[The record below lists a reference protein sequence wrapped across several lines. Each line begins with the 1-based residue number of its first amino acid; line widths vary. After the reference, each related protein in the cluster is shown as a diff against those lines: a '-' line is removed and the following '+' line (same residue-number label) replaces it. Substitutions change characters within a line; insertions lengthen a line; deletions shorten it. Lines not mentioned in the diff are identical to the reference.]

1 MAARKQPAEQEVDA
15 LRRRVAEL
23 EGQVSEFGRALEGF
37 GRLSANVSSFFW
49 VYEVDRERFSYLS
62 PGCERVWHQSR
73 RDLYKD
79 PTAWMNSVHP
89 EDRDRVLAAFEEVT
103 RGRGVT
109 IEHRV
114 VRPGGEVRRVW
125 GQGTPILDPDGVVR
139 RVIGQVTDVTE
150 QKEAEEA
157 LARSQRQFRR
167 LLDSNIIGISLA
179 NVDGEITEANDAFL
193 AMLGCRHEDLPLRW
207 DEMTPSEWRE
217 ADARA
222 VEELMERGFVGPFEK
237 QLFHRNGDRVPVIVG
252 AALVD
257 AERGDVIGV
266 ALDITART
274 RAEEAVRR
282 ASAELEIKVA
292 ERTTELDAARQRL
305 QRIADSLPALIAYVD
320 TDERYV
326 FNNAAYETWFGI
338 PSEEVRGRRIREVI
352 GEKPYLALRPLIQR
366 ALAGETVT
374 FDGELSSDDTGYFH
388 IDLVP
393 HFDAGGNVLGFHVL
407 AQNLTEQKRT
417 EQEFRRAERLAS
429 LGTLAAGIAHEINN
443 PVGVILLAAEAG
455 RTSPDD
461 PPAMAR
467 AFRDIARN
475 ARRCATI
482 VDNVLRFSRER
493 NSPKRVQDLN
503 RVIRL
508 AWSMVREYADKH
520 RVKVD
525 FALSED
531 SPRVLMNPTEIEQVV
546 VNLIQNSVQAR
557 AQRIEVRTAVDDRV
571 RLSVKDDG
579 EGIAP
584 EHRSRMFEPFYT
596 GRIREGGT
604 GLGLSIL
611 HGIVRDH
618 GGDIEVVE
626 PSARGAHIRISF
638 PCEVPTQ

>member
-1 MAARKQPAEQEVDA
+1 M
-15 LRRRVAEL
+15 
-23 EGQVSEFGRALEGF
+23 
-37 GRLSANVSSFFW
+37 
-49 VYEVDRERFSYLS
+49 
-62 PGCERVWHQSR
+62 
-73 RDLYKD
+73 
-79 PTAWMNSVHP
+79 
-89 EDRDRVLAAFEEVT
+89 
-103 RGRGVT
+103 
-109 IEHRV
+109 
-114 VRPGGEVRRVW
+114 
-125 GQGTPILDPDGVVR
+125 
-139 RVIGQVTDVTE
+139 
-150 QKEAEEA
+150 
-157 LARSQRQFRR
+157 
-167 LLDSNIIGISLA
+167 
-179 NVDGEITEANDAFL
+179 
-193 AMLGCRHEDLPLRW
+193 
-207 DEMTPSEWRE
+207 
-217 ADARA
+217 
-222 VEELMERGFVGPFEK
+222 
-237 QLFHRNGDRVPVIVG
+237 
-252 AALVD
+252 
-257 AERGDVIGV
+257 
-266 ALDITART
+266 
-274 RAEEAVRR
+274 
-282 ASAELEIKVA
+282 
-292 ERTTELDAARQRL
+292 
-305 QRIADSLPALIAYVD
+305 
-320 TDERYV
+320 
-326 FNNAAYETWFGI
+326 
-338 PSEEVRGRRIREVI
+338 
-352 GEKPYLALRPLIQR
+352 
-366 ALAGETVT
+366 
-374 FDGELSSDDTGYFH
+374 
-388 IDLVP
+388 
-393 HFDAGGNVLGFHVL
+393 
-407 AQNLTEQKRT
+407 
-417 EQEFRRAERLAS
+417 
-429 LGTLAAGIAHEINN
+429 
-443 PVGVILLAAEAG
+443 GVILLAAEAG

-638 PCEVPTQ
+638 PCEAPTQ